1 MLLLSRYPFRTLKTV
16 PQSSDNRSTG
26 LLIQAGYIRQTMA
39 GVYTYT
45 TLGLQVLEKIKTIV
59 REEMNNY
66 GAFETLM
73 SSLSPRELWDTTG
86 RWDSIDV
93 FFHVP
98 AANNKEYGLNS
109 THEEI
114 VTPLMS
120 EFIKSYKNLPACV
133 YQIQNKFR
141 NEKRAKSGLLR

>member
-1 MLLLSRYPFRTLKTV
+1 M
-16 PQSSDNRSTG
+16 DN
-26 LLIQAGYIRQTMA
+26 
-39 GVYTYT
+39 V
-45 TLGLQVLEKIKTIV
+45 
-59 REEMNNY
+59 

-73 SSLSPRELWDTTG
+73 PALSPKELWEKTD

-98 AANNKEYGLNS
+98 ATNNKEYGLNS

-114 VTPLMS
+114 ITPLMG
-120 EFIKSYKNLPACV
+120 EFINSYKDLPFCA

-141 NEKRAKSGLLR
+141 NEKRAKS

>member
-1 MLLLSRYPFRTLKTV
+1 M
-16 PQSSDNRSTG
+16 D
-26 LLIQAGYIRQTMA
+26 
-39 GVYTYT
+39 
-45 TLGLQVLEKIKTIV
+45 
-59 REEMNNY
+59 NY

-73 SSLSPRELWDTTG
+73 PALSPKELWEKTG

-109 THEEI
+109 THEEV
-114 VTPLMS
+114 VTPLLK
-120 EFIKSYKNLPACV
+120 EFIQSYKDLPTCV

-141 NEKRAKSGLLR
+141 NEKRAKSGILR